1 MSSTW
6 LFAKPHSHP
15 GALVLNS
22 PHNENDPA
30 ERSVAVIDVG
40 TSAVRMT
47 IAEITGK
54 HQVRILERLSQAISL
69 GKDAFTKGLIQHKTI
84 EDCVRVLRSYRHI
97 LNENQITQPEQLRV
111 VATSAVR
118 EAHEPAGVSGSSL
131 QRHGFSDRTYRRS
144 GNQSGNLSGHAALL
158 SNDREFQHSTNIITE
173 VGGGSTD
180 LLVLQQENVTYAH
193 SYRLG
198 SLRLRE
204 LLEAYRAPRT
214 RMRQIM
220 ESQID
225 RTIEAIRSHLP
236 PTGPY
241 ELMPRVETCGLPL
254 LNWSMNGNRRNW
266 ESSTS
271 ANWSPSPIGFW
282 RKRMTSSCT
291 AIGSRLPTRKCS
303 APHC

>member
-6 LFAKPHSHP
+6 LFAKTHSHP

-118 EAHEPAGVSGSSL
+118 EAQNRLAFLDRVYSATGFQIEPIDEAEIN
-131 QRHGFSDRTYRRS
+131 RATYL
-144 GNQSGNLSGHAALL
+144 GMLPFL

-180 LLVLQQENVTYAH
+180 LLVLQQEHVTYAH
-193 SYRLG
+193 AYRLG

-204 LLEAYRAPRT
+204 LLEA
-214 RMRQIM
+214 
-220 ESQID
+220 
-225 RTIEAIRSHLP
+225 
-236 PTGPY
+236 
-241 ELMPRVETCGLPL
+241 
-254 LNWSMNGNRRNW
+254 
-266 ESSTS
+266 
-271 ANWSPSPIGFW
+271 
-282 RKRMTSSCT
+282 
-291 AIGSRLPTRKCS
+291 
-303 APHC
+303 